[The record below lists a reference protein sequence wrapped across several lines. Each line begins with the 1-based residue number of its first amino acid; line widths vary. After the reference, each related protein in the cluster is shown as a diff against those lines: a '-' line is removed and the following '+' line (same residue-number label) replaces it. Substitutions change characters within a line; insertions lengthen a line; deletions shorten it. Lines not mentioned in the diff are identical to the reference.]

1 MRRSNQPAVPIQG
14 LPVELRRDQGQTPDE
29 QSASESY
36 SAFVKC
42 DTVKQ

>member
-14 LPVELRRDQGQTPDE
+14 LPVEPDE
-29 QSASESY
+29 LSASESY

-42 DTVKQ
+42 DTVKP